1 MTSNFDGRV
10 IAILF
15 LFVESVTKFLRNSS
29 FLSQNAI
36 SSLRARICEANS
48 KVWPILVGAVVRTG
62 LPGWCTRTRNSIPF
76 SPQMAVPRLQLRIGV
91 VQFNPK
97 VRESQT
103 SSPSNNTL
111 SNDRKF

>member
-15 LFVESVTKFLRNSS
+15 LFVESVTKFLPNSS
-29 FLSQNAI
+29 VLSQNAI
-36 SSLRARICEANS
+36 SSLRALICEAAIPNS
-48 KVWPILVGAVVRTG
+48 KVWPILVGAIVRTG

-103 SSPSNNTL
+103 
-111 SNDRKF
+111 